1 MKEKKHWNRRV
12 LSFFLA
18 LAMVI
23 TQLGVWNAGKE
34 SVQAADSSV
43 IYSDDME
50 NDADVDWDVVW
61 KISEGV
67 TVERSADQWASNN
80 KTKWWVFKSPVEN
93 QVTITRKVPVTSGI
107 YTVSMETAG
116 GNISGNIQIGEE
128 KNTQSKEIVYGG
140 WDDFKTTTDTINIEN
155 DSELTIQIE
164 VDMQAE
170 GWFDLDN
177 FEVVKTSEENSE
189 DDSSD
194 NSTEYNLQITADNT
208 TVEAG
213 DTVSLTAVLKKGQT
227 EIADL
232 EAAGL
237 HLYWWNNTTNSSGEF
252 INYDESNGYSLTLQT
267 TLGTLGTNEI
277 QAKLQDA
284 EWKDIVIKKIE
295 ITVNEASNSVKDAP
309 IDVTKVN
316 NLSSDFIMG
325 MDISSM
331 ISELQSGVVYRDY
344 DGNELATL
352 DDICRFIKE
361 QGINHIRVRV
371 WNNPYDA
378 NGNGYGGGNNDVAKA
393 KEFAD
398 ACRNAGLKMLVDFHC
413 SDLWTDPSKQ
423 QEPKAWKGY
432 TLEQKKEALNTYIT
446 ESLNTIDP
454 SKDVVDMVQVGNET
468 TGGFIG
474 ETNVSNMCV
483 LFSAGAAGVETY
495 NPDVKVVIHVE
506 SPHKRTMVTWAE
518 NLQDN
523 NVNYDIL
530 ATSYY
535 PYWHGTLDNLKQ
547 QFETVKNTYCKDV
560 MVAETS
566 YAYTLEDSDGHANT
580 VRVGNNDNGAD
591 TTEPFTEQGQATA
604 IRNLINTVNEAGGL
618 GVYYWEPAWL
628 TVGNTKGLTGDAYNA
643 QVKENQEKWEKYGS
657 GWASSYANE
666 YDSKDAGKWYGGSAV
681 DNEAMFYPDGTAT
694 PALHVWNYVKTG
706 AVSNL
711 VSVEGF
717 DSALT
722 QTITAGSDFT
732 LPDSV
737 EVTYSDS
744 KTPVAE
750 AVTWDEA
757 SVKKADMS
765 KPGTY
770 QISGT
775 VSLSKEITRGAYKG
789 KTSVDVTLTL
799 QVKYANLI
807 TNKEAV
813 EFDSGEY
820 FTVDG
825 TTFKGIPSA
834 ENAKSGKN
842 SMGWYGASAANGS
855 VTYKKAIT
863 LEKGTYTLEAYAQG
877 AQSDVT
883 MQILNA
889 EDDSVLFTGEATAM
903 TAWGDWH
910 TPKVTFTLDKTKSVK
925 LRVCVE
931 HEDGG
936 WGAVDVLYLHK
947 DASSSE
953 GKDDTNTSGSSS
965 SGSAATV
972 TPSDDTK
979 KDDKPEQTTE
989 SKNVTATTASGEKA
1003 EITVTVTKDT
1013 AGKVTEASAEV
1024 TGTKA
1029 EISADMVRR
1038 IVEAAGTDHVAITA
1052 NVTDKEGNIR
1062 YTVTADAKD
1071 LTAGKKLSVVVVDKK
1086 TGAYKLVNAKT
1097 YTVGK
1102 DGTLHVNLAAGSD
1115 YRMLSAAEIKNVEK
1129 AVLKTVAV
1137 KKTTA
1142 SIKAGKNTKIQLSSK
1157 LDLDNVKKITYTSGE
1172 KSVAA
1177 VDKNGKITAKKK
1189 GTVTIKA
1196 KVTLKN
1202 GKTKTVSMKIK
1213 VK

>member
-1 MKEKKHWNRRV
+1 
-12 LSFFLA
+12 
-18 LAMVI
+18 
-23 TQLGVWNAGKE
+23 
-34 SVQAADSSV
+34 
-43 IYSDDME
+43 
-50 NDADVDWDVVW
+50 
-61 KISEGV
+61 
-67 TVERSADQWASNN
+67 
-80 KTKWWVFKSPVEN
+80 
-93 QVTITRKVPVTSGI
+93 
-107 YTVSMETAG
+107 
-116 GNISGNIQIGEE
+116 
-128 KNTQSKEIVYGG
+128 
-140 WDDFKTTTDTINIEN
+140 
-155 DSELTIQIE
+155 
-164 VDMQAE
+164 
-170 GWFDLDN
+170 
-177 FEVVKTSEENSE
+177 
-189 DDSSD
+189 
-194 NSTEYNLQITADNT
+194 
-208 TVEAG
+208 
-213 DTVSLTAVLKKGQT
+213 
-227 EIADL
+227 
-232 EAAGL
+232 
-237 HLYWWNNTTNSSGEF
+237 
-252 INYDESNGYSLTLQT
+252 
-267 TLGTLGTNEI
+267 
-277 QAKLQDA
+277 
-284 EWKDIVIKKIE
+284 
-295 ITVNEASNSVKDAP
+295 
-309 IDVTKVN
+309 
-316 NLSSDFIMG
+316 
-325 MDISSM
+325 
-331 ISELQSGVVYRDY
+331 
-344 DGNELATL
+344 
-352 DDICRFIKE
+352 
-361 QGINHIRVRV
+361 
-371 WNNPYDA
+371 
-378 NGNGYGGGNNDVAKA
+378 
-393 KEFAD
+393 
-398 ACRNAGLKMLVDFHC
+398 
-413 SDLWTDPSKQ
+413 
-423 QEPKAWKGY
+423 
-432 TLEQKKEALNTYIT
+432 
-446 ESLNTIDP
+446 
-454 SKDVVDMVQVGNET
+454 
-468 TGGFIG
+468 
-474 ETNVSNMCV
+474 
-483 LFSAGAAGVETY
+483 
-495 NPDVKVVIHVE
+495 
-506 SPHKRTMVTWAE
+506 
-518 NLQDN
+518 
-523 NVNYDIL
+523 
-530 ATSYY
+530 
-535 PYWHGTLDNLKQ
+535 
-547 QFETVKNTYCKDV
+547 
-560 MVAETS
+560 
-566 YAYTLEDSDGHANT
+566 
-580 VRVGNNDNGAD
+580 
-591 TTEPFTEQGQATA
+591 
-604 IRNLINTVNEAGGL
+604 
-618 GVYYWEPAWL
+618 
-628 TVGNTKGLTGDAYNA
+628 
-643 QVKENQEKWEKYGS
+643 
-657 GWASSYANE
+657 
-666 YDSKDAGKWYGGSAV
+666 
-681 DNEAMFYPDGTAT
+681 MFYPDGTAT

-717 DSALT
+717 DSALK

-750 AVTWDEA
+750 AVIWDEA
-757 SVKKADMS
+757 SVKKADLS

-770 QISGT
+770 QIPGT

-825 TTFKGIPSA
+825 ATFKGIPSA

-855 VTYKKAIT
+855 VTYKEAIT

-889 EDDSVLFTGEATAM
+889 EDDSVLFTGETTAM

-965 SGSAATV
+965 SDSSSSGSAATV

-1003 EITVTVTKDT
+1003 EVTVIVTKDT

-1029 EISADMVRR
+1029 EISADMVSR

-1071 LTAGKKLSVVVVDKK
+1071 LTAGNKLSVVVVDKK

-1157 LDLDNVKKITYTSGE
+1157 LDLDNVKKITYTSGK